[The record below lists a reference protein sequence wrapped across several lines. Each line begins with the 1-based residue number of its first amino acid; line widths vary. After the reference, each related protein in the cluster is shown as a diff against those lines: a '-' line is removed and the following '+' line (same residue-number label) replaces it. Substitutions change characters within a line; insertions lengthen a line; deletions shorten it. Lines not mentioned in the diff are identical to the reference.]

1 MLYVSNRHFCF
12 FAKQNIKFCF
22 RVKDS
27 VWIGYSNILTKLAAN
42 PFCFKKQALEL
53 RTVDSIFQKLSA
65 LQTVFK
71 IFFSWFY
78 NLSRLEKTVARTSD
92 LPLRYVGP
100 KFPQFHLQKCNFYI
114 RIAEIICLTNFELRI
129 SNYLLKF
136 HKLFWQCFNICNAL
150 AML

>member
-71 IFFSWFY
+71 IFFFLILKSIQTWKNCCKDIRPSPKICRSKVSSVSSTEMQLLY
-78 NLSRLEKTVARTSD
+78 PYSRDNLPD
-92 LPLRYVGP
+92 
-100 KFPQFHLQKCNFYI
+100 KFWIENFKLSI
-114 RIAEIICLTNFELRI
+114 KISQII
-129 SNYLLKF
+129 
-136 HKLFWQCFNICNAL
+136 L